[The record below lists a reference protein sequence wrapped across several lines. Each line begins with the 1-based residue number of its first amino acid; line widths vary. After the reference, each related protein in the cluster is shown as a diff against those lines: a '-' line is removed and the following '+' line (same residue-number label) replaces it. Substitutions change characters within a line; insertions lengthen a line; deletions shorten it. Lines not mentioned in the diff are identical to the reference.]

1 MFFIKCDAKSPPV
14 TLIIGS
20 HEYNVRPENYIVMV
34 C

>member
-1 MFFIKCDAKSPPV
+1 MFFIKCEAKPPPV

-20 HEYNVRPENYIVMV
+20 HEYNIQPENYIVMV